1 MTCSFESNLTKP
13 APPPPASNLKSSK
26 KVGKSKATEGEAS
39 CTEVKVEAVPEA
51 ASEDGHDS
59 GVASSYEDH
68 HHQTQ
73 TNTKAK
79 NPGKCANS
87 GGQASKKQ
95 LEGGEKGAKSNHG
108 GKKGKSKQ
116 QLKPTRQA
124 AAVTANDFI
133 FDLDE

>member
-1 MTCSFESNLTKP
+1 MTRPN
-13 APPPPASNLKSSK
+13 
-26 KVGKSKATEGEAS
+26 
-39 CTEVKVEAVPEA
+39 
-51 ASEDGHDS
+51 
-59 GVASSYEDH
+59 

-73 TNTKAK
+73 TNNKAK
-79 NPGKCANS
+79 NSGKGANS

-95 LEGGEKGAKSNHG
+95 LEGGEKGKTFG

-116 QLKPTRQA
+116 QLKPRQA

>member
-1 MTCSFESNLTKP
+1 MTRP
-13 APPPPASNLKSSK
+13 
-26 KVGKSKATEGEAS
+26 
-39 CTEVKVEAVPEA
+39 
-51 ASEDGHDS
+51 D
-59 GVASSYEDH
+59 

-73 TNTKAK
+73 TNNKAK
-79 NPGKCANS
+79 NSGKGANS

-95 LEGGEKGAKSNHG
+95 LDGVEKGKSSHG

-116 QLKPTRQA
+116 QPKPRQA

>member
-13 APPPPASNLKSSK
+13 TPPPPASNLKSSK
-26 KVGKSKATEGEAS
+26 KVGKSKVTEGDAS
-39 CTEVKVEAVPEA
+39 STEVKVEAVPEA

-73 TNTKAK
+73 TNNTKAK
-79 NPGKCANS
+79 NPGKGANS

-95 LEGGEKGAKSNHG
+95 LEGGEKGKTFG

-116 QLKPTRQA
+116 QLKSRQA

>member
-1 MTCSFESNLTKP
+1 MTKP
-13 APPPPASNLKSSK
+13 
-26 KVGKSKATEGEAS
+26 
-39 CTEVKVEAVPEA
+39 
-51 ASEDGHDS
+51 D
-59 GVASSYEDH
+59 

-73 TNTKAK
+73 TNNKAK
-79 NPGKCANS
+79 NSGKGANS

-95 LEGGEKGAKSNHG
+95 LDGGEKGAKSSHG

-116 QLKPTRQA
+116 QLKPRQA

>member
-1 MTCSFESNLTKP
+1 M
-13 APPPPASNLKSSK
+13 
-26 KVGKSKATEGEAS
+26 GKSKPTEGDAICS
-39 CTEVKVEAVPEA
+39 STEVKVEAVPEA

-73 TNTKAK
+73 TNKAK
-79 NPGKCANS
+79 NSGKGVNS

-95 LEGGEKGAKSNHG
+95 LDGGEKGTKSSHG

-116 QLKPTRQA
+116 QLKPRQA